1 MRGRIL
7 IGAVAIALLLA
18 GCTPA
23 AQPSTPVASPSVTES
38 PTPTAEPTTEPV
50 VEALTIPECE
60 TLVPLAYAVEQFGGS
75 TAFFGELAASEYLFR
90 MTVPGAPEVLTSA
103 EVYRGCS
110 WGVPNSDG
118 YFSLAVASITPETS
132 ASLQSALAEAG
143 FSGSISGDLAWW
155 NLEAEG
161 AFSLVGA
168 TYILTDDVL
177 ILCDGTGAELTDAIA
192 GKALDV
198 VRTANPS
205 LGL

>member
-1 MRGRIL
+1 M
-7 IGAVAIALLLA
+7 GAAAIALLLA

-23 AQPSTPVASPSVTES
+23 AEPSTPEASPAVTES
-38 PTPTAEPTTEPV
+38 PTPTVEPTTEPV

-60 TLVPLAYAVEQFGGS
+60 TLVPLTVAQTWFSFDTKYDGEQS
-75 TAFFGELAASEYLFR
+75 AAGYLFR

-103 EVYRGCS
+103 EVFRACGWS
-110 WGVPNSDG
+110 VPNSDG
-118 YFSLAVASITPETS
+118 YFSVAVASITPETS

-143 FSGSISGDLAWW
+143 FSGTIAGDLAWW

-192 GKALDV
+192 GNALDA
-198 VRTANPS
+198 VRTANPA